1 MSVDLLFNK
10 DLKSSYS
17 GDLILINGIETKKQ
31 SIVLRLKTKKGS
43 NVFHPDYG
51 NDLYSILSE
60 NVTET
65 WIKKAL
71 SYVKECIEQD
81 ETVIV
86 KSIKATFKNEKREID
101 FYIEY
106 FLTEYSTEDSI
117 NWGEKVG

>member
-10 DLKSSYS
+10 DLESSYS

-117 NWGEKVG
+117 NWGEEVG

>member
-10 DLKSSYS
+10 DLESSYS

-43 NVFHPDYG
+43 NVFDPDYG

-117 NWGEKVG
+117 NWGEEVG